1 MAGRLIICEKPD
13 QAKNIAAVL
22 GVSKRENGFI
32 QCGNDLVTWC
42 VGHLLE
48 QAEPHEYDEK
58 FKKFGAIENLPI
70 LPAKWKMRVV
80 TDKKT
85 QKPIQQFFVVKALLK
100 DAKEV
105 VIATDAAREGEMIA
119 RELLDYCGYKNKVSR
134 LWSSALDAESLK
146 IAFKN
151 LQPGEKTVGLYEAGL
166 ARARSDWLI
175 GMNLTRAF
183 TVVYGNHFSKLQ
195 QAKSKD
201 PKEFKSTMISMGRVQ
216 TPALAFVVQ
225 RDLAIENFVKKTF
238 YKLVGRFKHEN
249 GLIVASHVVPDGIL
263 DAQGYCTDKSKLAAV
278 LSRIQDKEAFITKVE
293 KDQKKVAAPLPYD
306 LVAIQ
311 TEASELL
318 KISIKEVLELVQ
330 SLYEKHKILTYPR
343 VECRYLPESQLADVP
358 KVVKACLAM
367 DPKLEDVLKQL
378 NLSKKSRAWN
388 TKKSSESDHHAT
400 IPTWNTI
407 DLSVLSKNELIVYQ
421 MVRNRYLMQFAD
433 DMLVDET
440 VLNIE
445 CQEESFVSKGKVVRL
460 WGWKQ
465 LFVADKTSL
474 TLDSDE
480 SDNKD
485 SSGSVQL
492 PIVNQGDTAMEMG
505 SEVATGVTKPPVRY
519 NESTLLTA
527 MVNVADFVEDPVM
540 KKVLQASKGLGTPA
554 TRHDVIETLLKRRF
568 VSKDAGK
575 LKATELGRFVIQH
588 CPDTLKN
595 PATTA
600 VWELAMNEIVKSKLS
615 LDTFMK
621 SQELMV
627 SKLVAHIS
635 AQKGLVDEAKV

>member
-1 MAGRLIICEKPD
+1 MSGRLFICEKPA
-13 QAKNIAAVL
+13 QARDIAGVL
-22 GVSKRENGFI
+22 GLTKKENGYLK
-32 QCGNDLVTWC
+32 CGNDLVTWC

-48 QAEPHEYDEK
+48 LVEPHEYDEK

-70 LPAKWKMRVV
+70 LPVKWKMRVV

-85 QKPIQQFFVVKALLK
+85 QKPMQQFFVVKALLK

-105 VIATDAAREGEMIA
+105 VIATDSAREGEMIA

-134 LWSSALDAESLK
+134 LWSSALDTASVKKAL
-146 IAFKN
+146 AN
-151 LQPGEKTVGLYEAGL
+151 LQPGEKTVGLYESGL

-175 GMNLTRAF
+175 GMNLTRVF

-216 TPALAFVVQ
+216 TPTLSFVVQ

-249 GLIVASHVVPDGIL
+249 GLIEASYVTPEGFLDG
-263 DAQGYCTDKSKLAAV
+263 QGYCVDKSKLAGV
-278 LSRIQDKEAFITKVE
+278 LSSIKNAEAVITKVE
-293 KDQKKVAAPLPYD
+293 KDQKKVQAPLPYD

-311 TEASELL
+311 QEASDLL
-318 KISIKEVLELVQ
+318 KISISEVLALVQ
-330 SLYEKHKILTYPR
+330 SLYEVHKIVTYPR
-343 VECRYLPESQLADVP
+343 VECRYLPESQLEDVP

-367 DPKLEDVLKQL
+367 DSKLEPVLKQL
-378 NLSKKSRAWN
+378 DLSKKSRAWN

-407 DLSVLSKNELIVYQ
+407 DLSVLTSNELTVYQ
-421 MVRNRYLMQFAD
+421 LIRNRYLVQFAE

-440 VLNIE
+440 VLNLE
-445 CQEESFVSKGKVVRL
+445 CQGESFVSKGKAVKL

-465 LFVADKTSL
+465 LFVTDKSSL
-474 TLDSDE
+474 RLDSDE

-485 SSGSVQL
+485 GSGSVQL
-492 PIVNQGDTAMEMG
+492 PIVNQGDTAVEMG
-505 SEVATGVTKPPVRY
+505 SDVTTGITKPPPRY
-519 NESTLLTA
+519 TESTLLTA
-527 MVNVADFVEDPVM
+527 MVNVADFVEDPTM
-540 KKVLQASKGLGTPA
+540 KKVLQSSKGLGTPA
-554 TRHDVIETLLKRRF
+554 TRHEVIATLLSRKF
-568 VSKDAGK
+568 VSKTGGK
-575 LKATELGRFVIQH
+575 ITSTELGRYVIEH

-600 VWELAMNEIVKSKLS
+600 VWELAMNEIVKSKLP
-615 LDTFMK
+615 LQTFMNT
-621 SQELMV
+621 QEAMV

-635 AQKGLVDEAKV
+635 AQKGLVAEAKA